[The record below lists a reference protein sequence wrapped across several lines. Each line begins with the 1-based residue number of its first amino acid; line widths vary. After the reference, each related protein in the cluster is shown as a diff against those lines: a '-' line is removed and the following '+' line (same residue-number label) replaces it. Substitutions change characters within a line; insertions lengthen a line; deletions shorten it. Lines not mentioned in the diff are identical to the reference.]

1 MGGEKGFLRA
11 QASWKANEPWKTA
24 SSPCH
29 LLDNSPPCL
38 QGVCVSGRER
48 GRESSGGGLCEPRG
62 EVRAQL
68 SSEQGPFPCV
78 SVSLPF
84 PLLSELSWALLPHPA
99 PTSWYRGLVHMGSSP
114 QPLLGKLVPLL
125 PEVCVCVVRVAMLSP
140 LQLQAATVPMVLHGN
155 LTFLSN
161 SLIPTSVTDLPGDQE
176 VVLSP

>member
-1 MGGEKGFLRA
+1 
-11 QASWKANEPWKTA
+11 
-24 SSPCH
+24 
-29 LLDNSPPCL
+29 
-38 QGVCVSGRER
+38 
-48 GRESSGGGLCEPRG
+48 
-62 EVRAQL
+62 
-68 SSEQGPFPCV
+68 
-78 SVSLPF
+78 
-84 PLLSELSWALLPHPA
+84 
-99 PTSWYRGLVHMGSSP
+99 MGSSP